1 MTKRQK
7 WTNDEK
13 MLLFIKVYD
22 KLQQIGFENYKEL
35 QSGDMT
41 KRNSKRHKHE
51 IIDSLYEQNL
61 LTYRSRQSIG
71 CQITRTVFEIVENSS
86 NFRCGLEET
95 HRKFDQML
103 HRDKNMTK

>member
-1 MTKRQK
+1 MKKRQT
-7 WTNDEK
+7 WTKDEK

-22 KLQQIGFENYKEL
+22 KLQQIGLENYKEL

-41 KRNSKRHKHE
+41 KPNSKPHKHE
-51 IIDSLYEQNL
+51 IIDNLYEQDL

-71 CQITRTVFEIVENSS
+71 CQITRTVFEIVENDS

-95 HRKFDQML
+95 HKKFNKML
-103 HRDKNMTK
+103 HK